1 MNMAEKIETFNTINT
16 FVLPFG
22 DAVVRND
29 AGDPIK
35 TYFQGQ
41 IIPRETVFETET
53 SNVQMVLDKGYI
65 EIVKPRASK
74 PAAVKKESADTGD

>member
-1 MNMAEKIETFNTINT
+1 MAEKIATFYAIKT

-22 DAVVRND
+22 NAVVRND

-41 IIPRETVFETET
+41 IIPRETVFETEM
-53 SNVQMVLDKGYI
+53 SNVQMVLDKGYC
-65 EIVKPRASK
+65 EITKTTKP
-74 PAAVKKESADTGD
+74 PAAKKETAATGD